1 MKIERTF
8 PDTRMRRIRK
18 SSGLREMLAETN
30 LSKSDLIQPIFIK
43 EDLSGNEAIKTM
55 PGINRIGLD
64 ILIDEIGKIVELGI
78 KSVAVFPVIN
88 EEKKDEIGS
97 QATIEDNFICQA
109 ISSIKK
115 SFPELLIIADVALDP
130 YTDHGHDGL
139 LDETGD
145 VDNDLTLPVLRE
157 QAIVLAKAGTDMIAP
172 SDMMDG
178 RIKIIRDALEQN
190 DFINTLI
197 PVSYTHLTLPTIHHV

>member
-64 ILIDEIGKIVELGI
+64 ILNDEIGKIVELGI
-78 KSVAVFPVIN
+78 KSIAVFPVIN
-88 EEKKDEIGS
+88 
-97 QATIEDNFICQA
+97 
-109 ISSIKK
+109 
-115 SFPELLIIADVALDP
+115 
-130 YTDHGHDGL
+130 
-139 LDETGD
+139 
-145 VDNDLTLPVLRE
+145 
-157 QAIVLAKAGTDMIAP
+157 
-172 SDMMDG
+172 
-178 RIKIIRDALEQN
+178 
-190 DFINTLI
+190 
-197 PVSYTHLTLPTIHHV
+197 